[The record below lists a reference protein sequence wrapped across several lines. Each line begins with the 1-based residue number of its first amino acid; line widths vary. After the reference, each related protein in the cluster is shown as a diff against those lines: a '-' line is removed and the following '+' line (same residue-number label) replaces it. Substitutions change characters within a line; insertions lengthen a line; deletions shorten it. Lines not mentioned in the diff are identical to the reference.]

1 MEGLRARLAAP
12 AGVVGRRRR
21 RTNGRRKVDLERA
34 RREMEQRDPS
44 GGSIWK
50 SGKGGS
56 HPG

>member
-1 MEGLRARLAAP
+1 MGLRARLAAF
-12 AGVVGRRRR
+12 AGIFNRRRQK
-21 RTNGRRKVDLERA
+21 KVDLERA
-34 RREMEQRDPS
+34 VREMHQRDPS